1 MDGPKLFLNG
11 VPKPTGKTIFRSNL
25 DGRSADHSGGD
36 MPNCRSFV
44 TQNFLSIDLV
54 GSGARPWLVWCS
66 NIDVDMKF

>member
-11 VPKPTGKTIFRSNL
+11 VPKPIGKTIFRSNL

-44 TQNFLSIDLV
+44 TQNFLSILGGKRRKALISLV
-54 GSGARPWLVWCS
+54 QQY
-66 NIDVDMKF
+66 